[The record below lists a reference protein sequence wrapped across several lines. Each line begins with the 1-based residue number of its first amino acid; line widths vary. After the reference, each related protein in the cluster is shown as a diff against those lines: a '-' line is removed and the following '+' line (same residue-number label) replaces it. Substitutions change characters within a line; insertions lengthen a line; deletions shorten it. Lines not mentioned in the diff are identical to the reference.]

1 MSHSLFA
8 KCCTY
13 VGFIFFAKHC
23 KILQVFMGFFFVN
36 RCCYVVWLFSLMQAR
51 SNNNLVGFRHTSSEV
66 LLFNFQC
73 FFCVVFLSSVAKK
86 YKFSWFSF
94 QIAKVTLMFCG
105 IFTLKIM
112 FLRVFSLGKVA
123 LTFSYPLINAKCK
136 GVRFNGIP
144 IQFIII
150 S

>member
-1 MSHSLFA
+1 MQA
-8 KCCTY
+8 KVVEVSY
-13 VGFIFFAKHC
+13 LRFYFFSMLLCLILCLQNVALMLVSFFLLSIAKYC
-23 KILQVFMGFFFVN
+23 KFSWVFFLSIGC
-36 RCCYVVWLFSLMQAR
+36 RYVVWLFSLMQAR
-51 SNNNLVGFRHTSSEV
+51 SNNNLVGFMHTSSEV

-123 LTFSYPLINAKCK
+123 LTF
-136 GVRFNGIP
+136 
-144 IQFIII
+144 
-150 S
+150 